1 MDDDKYL
8 NQVIKSEIDKLSK
21 RMVNE
26 RLSGVKPDSAP
37 RRPNIFDKNPAP
49 KKNDVALDFS

>member
-1 MDDDKYL
+1 VDDDKYL
-8 NQVIKSEIDKLSK
+8 NQVIKSEIDKISK

-26 RLSGVKPDSAP
+26 RLSGVKTDSAP